1 MYLQIQFQLI
11 FPSRRHKSLFLQF
24 FPKLIINGSASL
36 FPRHPRFFNHPSSMI
51 IAGISKRHPLN
62 GLIKN
67 SNGALPRF
75 SPGFN
80 ITTSHLPFSI
90 SPVFRCATRRERRNP
105 FVSPIFVHRA
115 RPWKQCGVGNRC
127 GPRHRRLWQADWCRR
142 ITHQDLSRLRLI
154 AAFNRNSCG
163 LTEGLLSGST
173 LPFFFFFLSLSFR
186 FFFFLLFFFS
196 SFLFFQLKIPSQK
209 WRREES
215 WFNERLSREEESREK
230 LADASFRERYFLFRG
245 AYTDD

>member
-173 LPFFFFFLSLSFR
+173 LPFFFFNSKFRVKNDDEKKADSTNDYHAKRNHVKNWPTHHLGNDTSCFAGLTRVIKASDLFGFDEISL
-186 FFFFLLFFFS
+186 
-196 SFLFFQLKIPSQK
+196 
-209 WRREES
+209 
-215 WFNERLSREEESREK
+215 
-230 LADASFRERYFLFRG
+230 
-245 AYTDD
+245 YTAGLIS

>member
-1 MYLQIQFQLI
+1 
-11 FPSRRHKSLFLQF
+11 
-24 FPKLIINGSASL
+24 
-36 FPRHPRFFNHPSSMI
+36 MI
-51 IAGISKRHPLN
+51 IAGISKREPVN

-80 ITTSHLPFSI
+80 ITTTNPPSFS
-90 SPVFRCATRRERRNP
+90 PCFVARLDRTRRNP

-173 LPFFFFFLSLSFR
+173 LPRCLPFFFFSLSSQSFFFPFFTIFLFFFFFLFY
-186 FFFFLLFFFS
+186 FFFFFFTKVS
-196 SFLFFQLKIPSQK
+196 SQ
-209 WRREES
+209 
-215 WFNERLSREEESREK
+215 NDDEK
-230 LADASFRERYFLFRG
+230 KADSTNDYHAKRNHVKNWPTHHLGNDASCFAGLTRWLTPWIRG
-245 AYTDD
+245 FDEISLYIWSV

>member
-36 FPRHPRFFNHPSSMI
+36 FPRHPQFFKHPSSMI

-90 SPVFRCATRRERRNP
+90 SPVFRCATRLDEEIP
-105 FVSPIFVHRA
+105 SY
-115 RPWKQCGVGNRC
+115 
-127 GPRHRRLWQADWCRR
+127 
-142 ITHQDLSRLRLI
+142 
-154 AAFNRNSCG
+154 
-163 LTEGLLSGST
+163 
-173 LPFFFFFLSLSFR
+173 
-186 FFFFLLFFFS
+186 LLFS
-196 SFLFFQLKIPSQK
+196 STEHGRGNNVVLEIGVALATGVFDKQTDVGVSLIKIY
-209 WRREES
+209 RD
-215 WFNERLSREEESREK
+215 L
-230 LADASFRERYFLFRG
+230 D
-245 AYTDD
+245 